1 MTKPLI
7 HYQNVSICQEHKL
20 VLQQVNLSLYKGQMV
35 YLVGEVGSGK
45 STLLQSMFC
54 EIPIVKGDAAVLGY
68 SLLSMGRK
76 SESNLR
82 KQLGIVYQD
91 FKLLPDYTI
100 YGNLRFVL
108 EATGWKDSALI
119 DQRINEVL
127 SKVNLKESLLSFPSE
142 LSGGEQQRVAIAR
155 ALLNNPSVLLVDEP
169 TGNLDFLTGKSI
181 FRLLQEV
188 AKEGA
193 LVVMATHNL
202 QFVHEYKGE
211 VYQLKG
217 GFVKDI
223 TEKVSTPN
231 K

>member
-1 MTKPLI
+1 MTEPLI
-7 HYQNVSICQEHKL
+7 HYQNVSICQEQKL
-20 VLQQVNLSLYKGQMV
+20 VLQQVNLSLYGGQMV

-54 EIPIVKGDAAVLGY
+54 EIPIAKGDAAVLGY
-68 SLLSMGRK
+68 SLLSMSRK

-91 FKLLPDYTI
+91 FKLLPDYTV

-108 EATGWKDSALI
+108 EATGWKDNALI

-127 SKVNLKESLLSFPSE
+127 TKVEQKESLLAFPSE
-142 LSGGEQQRVAIAR
+142 LSGGEQQRIAIAR
-155 ALLNNPSVLLVDEP
+155 ALLNNPSILLVDEP

-181 FRLLQEV
+181 FQLLQEI

-202 QFVHEYKGE
+202 HFVYENRGE
-211 VYQLKG
+211 VYQLRNG
-217 GFVKDI
+217 LVTNI
-223 TEKVSTPN
+223 TDKVSAQ

>member
-7 HYQNVSICQEHKL
+7 KYQDVAIYQEEKL
-20 VLQQVNLSLYKGQMV
+20 VLQRVNLSLVKGKMV

-54 EIPIVKGDAAVLGY
+54 EIPIAKGDAAILGY
-68 SLLSMGRK
+68 SLLSMNRR

-82 KQLGIVYQD
+82 RKLGVVYQD
-91 FKLLPDYTI
+91 FKLLPDYTV

-108 EATGWKDSALI
+108 EATGWKDNALI

-127 SKVNLKESLLSFPSE
+127 DKVKLKEVSRAFPSE
-142 LSGGEQQRVAIAR
+142 LSGGEQQKIAIAR
-155 ALLNNPSVLLVDEP
+155 ALLNEPEVLLVDEP
-169 TGNLDFLTGKSI
+169 TGNLDFITSKEI
-181 FRLLQEV
+181 FQLLQV
-188 AKEGA
+188 IAKQGA

-202 QFVHEYKGE
+202 HFVYENKGE
-211 VYQLKG
+211 VYQLKDG
-217 GFVKDI
+217 TVQNI
-223 TEKVSTPN
+223 TEKVCV

>member
-7 HYQNVSICQEHKL
+7 KYQDVAIYQEEKL
-20 VLQQVNLSLYKGQMV
+20 VLQRVNLSLVKGKMV

-54 EIPIVKGDAAVLGY
+54 EIPIAKGDAAVLGY
-68 SLLSMGRK
+68 SLLSMNRR

-82 KQLGIVYQD
+82 RKLGVVYQD
-91 FKLLPDYTI
+91 FKLLPDYTV

-108 EATGWKDSALI
+108 EATGWKDNALI

-127 SKVNLKESLLSFPSE
+127 DKVKLKEVSRAFPSE
-142 LSGGEQQRVAIAR
+142 LSGGEQQKIAIAR
-155 ALLNNPSVLLVDEP
+155 ALLNEPEVLLVDEP
-169 TGNLDFLTGKSI
+169 TGNLDFITSKEI
-181 FRLLQEV
+181 FQLLQV
-188 AKEGA
+188 IAKQGA

-202 QFVHEYKGE
+202 HFVYENKGE
-211 VYQLKG
+211 VYQLKDG
-217 GFVKDI
+217 TVQNI
-223 TEKVSTPN
+223 TEKVCV